1 MSTLSWLTILSME
14 YLADQHIPDLQRG
27 ITIAVLVGF
36 NFLLQRIWSRFA
48 MKGRTIDHL
57 CHAISCFGHRWSR
70 HDADMV
76 PTIPNGFWF
85 TTPENEWEQIF
96 WRYLP
101 PWLTSRNLS
110 SLEHFYV
117 GETIFYDRTYFND
130 WLRPIV
136 WWTLLL
142 TTLIWVMVC
151 LDLSLRKQWIE
162 RERLSYPI
170 VKLPL
175 EMVRPEAVFF
185 DPG

>member
-70 HDADMV
+70 HDVDMV

-85 TTPENEWEQIF
+85 ATPENEWEQIF

-175 EMVRPEAVFF
+175 EMVRPEAGFF